1 MRVSSKRMKLR
12 KTLAALGLTAGL
24 LTAQSGAAAAA
35 ECWQGWGYWV
45 DAQTRAYKSEELLLV
60 TDGPADWVVGQ
71 PVTLHLMDRATGEI
85 DRAQAPIVA
94 IPIDSRSYY
103 RGNANYVDGSAE
115 VRGSGDRL
123 VFGLSHV
130 APPSSALPE
139 MEAYTA
145 WVCGLG
151 RRKSTN

>member
-1 MRVSSKRMKLR
+1 MLGV
-12 KTLAALGLTAGL
+12 LGLTTSL
-24 LTAQSGAAAAA
+24 LAAQAGAAFAA

-60 TDGPADWVVGQ
+60 TDGPADWVIGQ
-71 PVTLHLMDRATGEI
+71 PVTLFLMDRATGEI
-85 DRAQAPIVA
+85 DRSHAPMTA
-94 IPIDSRSYY
+94 IPVDTRSYY

-115 VRGSGDRL
+115 VRGVGDRL

-130 APPSSALPE
+130 APPASALPE

-145 WVCGLG
+145 WACGLG
-151 RRKSTN
+151 RRKQTN

>member
-1 MRVSSKRMKLR
+1 MNLQ

-24 LTAQSGAAAAA
+24 LTVQSGAAVAA

-71 PVTLHLMDRATGEI
+71 PVTLLLMDRTTGQI
-85 DRAQAPIVA
+85 DRDRAPIVA
-94 IPIDSRSYY
+94 TPIDPRSYY

-115 VRGSGDRL
+115 VRGADDRL

-130 APPSSALPE
+130 APPASALPE

-145 WVCGLG
+145 WACGLG
-151 RRKSTN
+151 RRKQTN